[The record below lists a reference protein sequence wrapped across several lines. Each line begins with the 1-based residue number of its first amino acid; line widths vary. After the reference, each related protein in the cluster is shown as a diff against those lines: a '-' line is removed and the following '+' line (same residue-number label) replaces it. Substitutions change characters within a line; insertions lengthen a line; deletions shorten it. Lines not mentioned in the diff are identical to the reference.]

1 MHLATLIAS
10 IPPPPTDGFDIGPF
24 KVHLYA
30 LCIIAGGILAFWLGG
45 KRWITRGGKSE
56 QMYDVGL
63 WAVLFGI
70 VGARLYHVLTV
81 PDVYFGPGYDGTGDP
96 WRIFAIWEGGIA
108 IWGAILG
115 GALGVWFGCRRYG
128 VRMLPMADAI
138 APGVLLAQG
147 VGRWGNYFNQELF
160 GEPTTLPWGLEVEAG
175 HHNFPAGLPADTLFH
190 PTFLYES
197 IWNLLGVAVLLLID
211 RRLKLRNGMMLASYI
226 VWYTLGRIPIESIR
240 LDHAQEFTILGI
252 TARTNT
258 WTSVLMFLLAVGLLV
273 YAIVNRPKTAAERT
287 EANKIFRAG
296 YHEELRENGH
306 DDQSELFHTADT
318 DRIPDEGDSDVDKPA
333 P

>member
-1 MHLATLIAS
+1 MQLAALMAS
-10 IPPPPTDGFDIGPF
+10 IPPPPIDGFEIGPV
-24 KVHLYA
+24 KIHIYA
-30 LCIIAGGILAFWLGG
+30 LCIIVGGVLAFWLGG
-45 KRWITRGGKSE
+45 KRWAARGGKAE

-81 PDVYFGPGYDGTGDP
+81 PDVYFGAGYDGTGDLSK
-96 WRIFAIWEGGIA
+96 IFAIWEGGIA

-115 GALGVWFGCRRYG
+115 GTLGVWFGCRRYG
-128 VRMLPMADAI
+128 IRLLPMADAI
-138 APGVLLAQG
+138 APGVLLAQA

-160 GEPTTLPWGLEVEAG
+160 GEPTTAPWGLEVEAD
-175 HHNFPAGLPADTLFH
+175 HYNFPAGLPADTLFH

-197 IWNLLGVAVLLLID
+197 LWNLLGVAVLLLID
-211 RRLKLRNGMMLASYI
+211 RRFKLRNGMMLASYV

-258 WTSVLMFLLAVGLLV
+258 WTSVVMFLIAAGLLI
-273 YAIVNRPKTAAERT
+273 YAIVNRPKTPAQRH
-287 EANKIFRAG
+287 EANRIYRDG
-296 YHEELRENGH
+296 PQHDVLEN
-306 DDQSELFHTADT
+306 TADT
-318 DRIPDEGDSDVDKPA
+318 EADITETTPTDPA
-333 P
+333 VTADDTDPQQPRS

>member
-10 IPPPPTDGFDIGPF
+10 IPPPPTDGFDIGPL
-24 KVHLYA
+24 KIHLYA
-30 LCIIAGGILAFWLGG
+30 LCIIAGGVLAFWLGG
-45 KRWITRGGKSE
+45 KRWAARGGKAE

-81 PDVYFGPGYDGTGDP
+81 PDVYFGPSYDGTGDLSK
-96 WRIFAIWEGGIA
+96 IFAIWEGGIA
-108 IWGAILG
+108 IWGAIGG
-115 GALGVWFGCRRYG
+115 GALGVWFACRRYG
-128 VRMLPMADAI
+128 LRMIPMADAI
-138 APGVLLAQG
+138 APGILLAQA

-160 GEPTTLPWGLEVEAG
+160 GEPTTLPWGLEVEPD
-175 HHNFPAGLPADTLFH
+175 HYNFPVGVPADTLFH

-197 IWNLLGVAVLLLID
+197 IWNLLGVGVLLLID
-211 RRLKLRNGMMLASYI
+211 RRFKLRNGMMVWSYI

-258 WTSVLMFLLAVGLLV
+258 WASVLMCLIAAGLLI
-273 YAIVNRPKTAAERT
+273 YLIITRPKTPGQRAEAEKLYRDGYQEDDPDTSGAA
-287 EANKIFRAG
+287 G
-296 YHEELRENGH
+296 
-306 DDQSELFHTADT
+306 SEIDTNPSSTTA
-318 DRIPDEGDSDVDKPA
+318 DSDVDKPTT
-333 P
+333 